1 MSRATADH
9 CTFPVTDAFAVGVN
23 VHVLLLFPPLEQAP
37 DQTASRPLATLRV
50 IDVPPAKDPEP
61 VLPTLTLMPDGLE
74 VTRSPLRPEAVTE
87 SV

>member
-1 MSRATADH
+1 MTL
-9 CTFPVTDAFAVGVN
+9 AFFVSVN
-23 VHVLLLFPPLEQAP
+23 VQERRREPLLEQAP

-50 IDVPPAKDPEP
+50 IRVLSAKDADP
-61 VLPTLTLMPDGLE
+61 VLPTVTLIPDGLD